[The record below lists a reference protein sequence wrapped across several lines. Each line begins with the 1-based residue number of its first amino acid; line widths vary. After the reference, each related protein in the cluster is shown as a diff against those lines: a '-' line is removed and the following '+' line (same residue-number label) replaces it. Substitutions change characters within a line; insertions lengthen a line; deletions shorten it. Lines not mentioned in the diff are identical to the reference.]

1 MSGVKQD
8 PLTTKKDAI
17 HSQAKVI
24 GLLADG
30 YRLLLIC
37 NHLLDNTKQPK
48 AEDYAVCVDG
58 VELPVKA
65 AFLASPM
72 LSNSSWAAIT
82 LLLGKMVPKNSE
94 LKVEYKQAFNTG
106 LLSLVDR
113 KRLAPLCVSAWS
125 NQKGALTL
133 HDGSDPAPV
142 QQPQKAMTIPGRV
155 PSQVDIAPLN
165 ALRHRLNDK
174 DAVIVQEEL
183 FFDYVSSMFDGEEYK
198 PTSEVFN
205 KIRLKEEVIPTL
217 TLVAP
222 NPERPL
228 PVKVARIET
237 SIDVSIDSSASTRTE
252 SADLNS
258 ADGAQLAGKAR
269 EKREPEKQRLLQS
282 LLNSTTGLMLGRGA
296 LIRSK

>member
-1 MSGVKQD
+1 MSGARQD
-8 PLTTKKDAI
+8 KLVAKKDAA

-37 NHLLDNTKQPK
+37 NHLLDNTTQPK
-48 AEDYAVCVDG
+48 TEDYAVSVDG

-94 LKVEYKQAFNTG
+94 LKVEYKQTFNAG
-106 LLSLVDR
+106 LLSLVDK
-113 KRLAPLCVSAWS
+113 KRLASLSLSAWS
-125 NQKGALTL
+125 NQEGALTL
-133 HDGSDPAPV
+133 QGGSEVARVQPSAVPAVSPTT
-142 QQPQKAMTIPGRV
+142 M
-155 PSQVDIAPLN
+155 VDLAPLN
-165 ALRHRLNDK
+165 ALRRRLDDK

-183 FFDYVSSMFDGEEYK
+183 FFDYVSSMFDGEEFEPAHDLPLVIEPRAQQAEK
-198 PTSEVFN
+198 
-205 KIRLKEEVIPTL
+205 EVIPTL

-228 PVKVARIET
+228 PVKVARVT
-237 SIDVSIDSSASTRTE
+237 TAIDDTELDSADSS
-252 SADLNS
+252 
-258 ADGAQLAGKAR
+258 QLAAKVK
-269 EKREPEKQRLLQS
+269 EKREPVKQRLLQT